1 MNLPLNA
8 IQYEQNKEAFF
19 NLHIPQEQQFEL
31 AQKAFD
37 DAMSILKESAHM
49 QDVKN
54 LSQFLYHLIFQEKNV
69 CLYSAS
75 FWLDKFIQEVATQL
89 KGQKSNSIG
98 LESVM
103 KNYLPSVSE
112 ESIYILLFGLNNLN
126 VPKSFSPGHSKLESL
141 INNPFKLFYFQFILS
156 NLKQTIFIQP
166 NFEKLEDK
174 FKQDTKHMQSLFLAQ
189 SD

>member
-31 AQKAFD
+31 SQKAFE
-37 DAMSILKESAHM
+37 DAMVILKEAACM

-54 LSQFLYHLIFQEKNV
+54 LSQFLYHLIFQEKTLS
-69 CLYSAS
+69 LYSAS
-75 FWLDKFIQEVATQL
+75 FWLDKLIQEVATQL